1 MTKVLFIGYVW
12 PEPRSSGAGTRT
24 LELIE
29 LFLQQDWRVTFCTPA
44 ATTEHQVDLATL
56 GVQQKTVELNNPSFD
71 SYLREVVPD
80 IVMFDR
86 FMMEEQFGWRVETEC
101 PSALRILDTI
111 DLHSLRA
118 TRQTALKSV
127 LVEKEDAGIDRVF
140 EMSFTDLFERMALR
154 DITQREIAAI
164 YRSDLTLMVSDF
176 ECELLTNAFKVPA
189 ELLYCCPFMFDV
201 AQEPWRNFTSR
212 EHFISIGNFRHA
224 PNWDS
229 VLWLNQ
235 SIWPWVRRQLPRAE
249 LHVYGAYAPPKA
261 MALHNPDQGF
271 HVLGWAPDAFEVMSS
286 ARVCLA
292 PLRFGAGIK
301 GKLTD
306 AMRCGTPSVTTPIG
320 AEAMCGNLAWC
331 GVVEMNVQGLADG
344 AVKLYTDQP
353 YWERMQQQGRI
364 ILQQRFDKKNLG
376 PALIARIEESRDML
390 DTRRRRNFTGA
401 MLRHHHHKST
411 QYMARWIESKNRLV
425 TPELDPLKPLK
436 ND

>member
-12 PEPRSSGAGTRT
+12 PEPRSSGAGART

-29 LFLQQDWRVTFCTPA
+29 LFLRQGWDVIFCTPA
-44 ATTEHQVDLATL
+44 ATTERQVDLAAL
-56 GVQQKTVELNNPSFD
+56 GVTLKTIELNSPSFD
-71 SYLREVVPD
+71 VYLREVVPD
-80 IVMFDR
+80 VVVFDR

-101 PSALRILDTI
+101 PQALRILDTI

-118 TRQTALKSV
+118 ARQTALKAG
-127 LVEKEDAGIDRVF
+127 LVERGGDGIDHVF
-140 EMSFTDLFERMALR
+140 GMSFADLFERMTSR
-154 DITQREIAAI
+154 DLTQREIAAI

-189 ELLYCCPFMFDV
+189 ELLHCCPFMLDV
-201 AQEPWRNFTSR
+201 APTPWRDFTSR
-212 EHFISIGNFRHA
+212 EHLISIGNFRHA

-235 SIWPWVRRQLPRAE
+235 SIWPLVRRQLPRAE

-261 MALHNPDQGF
+261 MALHNPDKGF
-271 HVLGWAPDAFEVMSS
+271 HVLGWAPDAFDVMSS

-301 GKLTD
+301 GKLAD

-320 AEAMCGNLAWC
+320 AEAMSGNFTWC
-331 GVVEMNVQGLADG
+331 GAVEMSVQGLADE

-364 ILQQRFDKKNLG
+364 ILQHRFDKQHLG
-376 PALIARIEESRDML
+376 PALIARIEESRDTL
-390 DTRRRRNFTGA
+390 DTRRRGNFTGA

-411 QYMARWIESKNRLV
+411 QYMARWIEAKNKLV
-425 TPELDPLKPLK
+425 TPGLGSIEPLKSE
-436 ND
+436 